1 MPGQQEREKKKSTN
15 INRHINQKLTQ
26 NSLSAGGQQ
35 SQECERM

>member
-1 MPGQQEREKKKSTN
+1 MPGQQEREKKPTN

-26 NSLSAGGQQ
+26 NSLSAAGQQ